1 MKEIYKGIWQTLH
14 HHHPVHMTHNSV
26 PRTRS
31 GWKMRGEPMEK
42 LKQMPIW
49 VCCKIVD
56 VNGRKTKIPCAAGF
70 LHKNFVSFLCFSEK
84 TEKFLHQTDFPQNRR
99 RLALDKP
106 QKIGYNNT
114 IMSRL
119 CDSVAFAMRKVRAS

>member
-1 MKEIYKGIWQTLH
+1 VKEVSAAGTK
-14 HHHPVHMTHNSV
+14 MTAAIFYYTMF
-26 PRTRS
+26 PYFCQEKTS
-31 GWKMRGEPMEK
+31 GFRENPSPLLAEE
-42 LKQMPIW
+42 
-49 VCCKIVD
+49 
-56 VNGRKTKIPCAAGF
+56 KIPCAAGF

-84 TEKFLHQTDFPQNRR
+84 TEKFLHQTDFPQNRQ